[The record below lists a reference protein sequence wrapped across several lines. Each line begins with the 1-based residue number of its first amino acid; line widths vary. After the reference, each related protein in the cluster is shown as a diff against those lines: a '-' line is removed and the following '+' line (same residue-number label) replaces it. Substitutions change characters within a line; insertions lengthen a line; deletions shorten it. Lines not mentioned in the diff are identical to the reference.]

1 MNTPN
6 SKTKKKTNKNPL
18 YAVNKKHNFVEEAAS
33 YFDLLLKK
41 YQLKNFIKFLQ
52 QLVEIVLPLLPTYP
66 LIRLINEMLDAVLS
80 RFKLFT
86 KFGVA

>member
-1 MNTPN
+1 MNT
-6 SKTKKKTNKNPL
+6 STKKQKKSTKNPL

-33 YFDLLLKK
+33 YFDLFLKK
-41 YQLKNFIKFLQ
+41 YQLKNLLRFIQ
-52 QLVEIVLPLLPTYP
+52 QTLEIIVPLLPTYP
-66 LIRLINEMLDAVLS
+66 LLRMINEILDGIIS